1 MSKLT
6 SKSTTADAMSDT
18 IVNSIGVEGPVAV
31 LGAGS
36 WGTALAIQLA
46 RAGANVKLWG
56 RDKDSL
62 SAMRKARVNSQYLPD
77 ADFPESL
84 NAEPDWHRC
93 LEGVGLIL
101 ISVPSHG
108 FRPVLQR
115 LKDDAPIDLLQTG
128 LCWATKGLEMSTGL
142 LPHQVVHE
150 VIPNHTHYAV
160 LSGPTFAKEV
170 GLDLPTAITVAASDQ
185 AFGDALCARLATE
198 RFMAYS
204 SSDIIGVE
212 VGGAVKNVLAIGA
225 GMSDGLGFGANARVA
240 LINRGLRELTRLG
253 IAMGAEQETFMGL
266 AGMGDLVLTCT
277 DNLSR
282 NRRMGM
288 ALASG
293 ATVDEAAKEI
303 QQVVEGVPAAQAVFE
318 KAQAMGVSMPIVE
331 QIFRVLHENK
341 PVQEAV
347 KDLLA
352 RARGQDT
359 AGVGT

>member
-1 MSKLT
+1 MMSQ
-6 SKSTTADAMSDT
+6 STIGASG
-18 IVNSIGVEGPVAV
+18 SIAV

-46 RAGANVKLWG
+46 RAGATVKLWG
-56 RDKDSL
+56 RDTEAL
-62 SAMRKARVNSQYLPD
+62 AQMRKAGVNERYLPE
-77 ADFPESL
+77 AKFPESL
-84 NAEPDWHRC
+84 LAEPDWERC
-93 LEGVGLIL
+93 LTDVGLVL

-115 LKDDAPIDLLQTG
+115 LQDDSPIDVLQTG

-142 LPHQVVHE
+142 LPHQVVHQ

-170 GLDLPTAITVAASDQ
+170 GLDLPTAITVAASNEP
-185 AFGDALCARLATE
+185 FGDVLCQRLGSE

-204 SSDIIGVE
+204 SNDIIGVE

-253 IAMGAEQETFMGL
+253 VAMGAEQTTFMGL

-288 ALASG
+288 ALATG
-293 ATVDEAAKEI
+293 ASVDEAAKEI
-303 QQVVEGVPAAQAVFE
+303 QQVVEGVPAAKAVFE
-318 KAQAMGVSMPIVE
+318 KAESLQVSMPIVE
-331 QIFRVLHENK
+331 QIYRVLHEGK
-341 PVQEAV
+341 PVQQAV
-347 KDLLA
+347 RDLLA

-359 AGVGT
+359 AGVG

>member
-1 MSKLT
+1 MNDS
-6 SKSTTADAMSDT
+6 
-18 IVNSIGVEGPVAV
+18 IVVGQGAIAV

-46 RAGANVKLWG
+46 RAGAEVKLWG
-56 RDKDSL
+56 RDEDSL
-62 SAMRKARVNSQYLPD
+62 AHMVTARVNEQYLPE
-77 ADFPESL
+77 AAFPETL
-84 NAEPDWHRC
+84 VAEPDWQRC
-93 LEGVGLIL
+93 LSDVGLIL

-115 LKDDAPIDLLQTG
+115 LKDDTPVDLMQTG

-150 VIPNHTHYAV
+150 VIPNHTNYAV

-170 GLDLPTAITVAASDQ
+170 GLDLPTAITVAASNEP
-185 AFGDALCARLATE
+185 FGTALCERLASE

-204 SSDIIGVE
+204 SNDIIGVE

-253 IAMGAEQETFMGL
+253 MAMGAQQETFMGL

-293 ATVDEAAKEI
+293 ATVEQAAKEI

-318 KAQAMGVSMPIVE
+318 KAQSLNVSMPIVE
-331 QIFRVLHENK
+331 QIYRVLHENK
-341 PVQEAV
+341 PVQQAV
-347 KDLLA
+347 SDLLS

-359 AGVGT
+359 AGVAK

>member
-1 MSKLT
+1 MNDSL
-6 SKSTTADAMSDT
+6 
-18 IVNSIGVEGPVAV
+18 IGVKGSIAV

-46 RAGANVKLWG
+46 RAGAHVKLWG
-56 RDKDSL
+56 RDEPSILQMQKN
-62 SAMRKARVNSQYLPD
+62 RVNERYLPD
-77 ADFPESL
+77 AQFPETL
-84 NAEPDWHRC
+84 QAESHWNQC
-93 LEGVGLIL
+93 LSDVGLIL

-108 FRPVLQR
+108 FRSLLQR
-115 LKDDAPIDLLQTG
+115 LKEDSPVDLMQTG
-128 LCWATKGLEMSTGL
+128 LCWATKGLEMSTGY
-142 LPHQVVHE
+142 LPHQVLHE

-170 GLDLPTAITVAASDQ
+170 GLDLPTAITVAASNDQ
-185 AFGDALCARLATE
+185 FGKTLCTRLATE

-204 SSDIIGVE
+204 SNDIIGVE

-253 IAMGAEQETFMGL
+253 IAMGAEQATFMGL

-288 ALASG
+288 ALARG
-293 ATVDEAAKEI
+293 ASVEEAAQEI
-303 QQVVEGVPAAQAVFE
+303 QQVVEGIPAAQAVFE
-318 KAQAMGVSMPIVE
+318 KAQSLDVSMPIVE
-331 QIFRVLHENK
+331 QIYRVLHENK
-341 PVQEAV
+341 PVQQAV
-347 KDLLA
+347 SDLLA
-352 RARGQDT
+352 RAKGQDT
-359 AGVGT
+359 AGVGADIIS

>member
-1 MSKLT
+1 MSEHMMN
-6 SKSTTADAMSDT
+6 SKE
-18 IVNSIGVEGPVAV
+18 SIAV
-31 LGAGS
+31 IGAGS

-46 RAGANVKLWG
+46 RAGSNVTLWG
-56 RDKDSL
+56 RDSTAL
-62 SAMRKARVNSQYLPD
+62 AQMRDERINRRYLPD
-77 ADFPESL
+77 AAFPSTL
-84 NAEPDWHRC
+84 SAEPDWHRA
-93 LEGVGLIL
+93 LSDAGMVL

-108 FRPVLQR
+108 FRPVLQK
-115 LKDDAPIDLLQTG
+115 LKEDSPIDITQAG

-142 LPHQVVHE
+142 LPHQVLHE
-150 VIPNHTHYAV
+150 VLPNHQNYAV

-170 GLDLPTAITVAASDQ
+170 GLDLPTAITVAASNDV
-185 AFGDALCARLATE
+185 FGSLLCDRLASE

-204 SSDIIGVE
+204 STDIIGVE

-253 IAMGAEQETFMGL
+253 MAMGAQQETFMGL

-303 QQVVEGVPAAQAVFE
+303 QQVVEGVPAAQAVYE
-318 KAQAMGVSMPIVE
+318 KASALHVSMPIVE
-331 QIFRVLHENK
+331 QIFQVLHQGK
-341 PVQEAV
+341 PVQSAV
-347 KDLLA
+347 RDLLA
-352 RARGQDT
+352 RGRGQDT
-359 AGVGT
+359 AGVSP